1 MTGPP
6 FITSKGER
14 QTTELRKVCVAWE
27 MSYQHMLVDPKTI
40 WSGYFFFIKFLWTNE
55 RTEPIR
61 TFMME
66 EGEIRS
72 QLFFVYIYSI

>member
-6 FITSKGER
+6 FITSKGKR

-40 WSGYFFFIKFLWTNE
+40 WSGYFFLLLNFYGRMNE
-55 RTEPIR
+55 P
-61 TFMME
+61 TFVAE

>member
-27 MSYQHMLVDPKTI
+27 MSYQHMLVNPKTI
-40 WSGYFFFIKFLWTNE
+40 WSGYFFLLNFYGWRRGKSGHSSSLFIF
-55 RTEPIR
+55 I
-61 TFMME
+61 
-66 EGEIRS
+66 
-72 QLFFVYIYSI
+72 LFNNLIYLNTTK